1 MPPMRVLI
9 VDDEPL
15 ALERLSGLLAEIP
28 DAKLVA
34 KLQNGADAVA
44 AIAEHQPDLVLLD
57 VEMPRVDGFDVVD
70 SLLERCRS
78 ADSRLP
84 LICFVTAYPQFATD
98 AFDTGALDYLCK
110 PVRLARLQKTFSRAR
125 TALAQR
131 DAAKR
136 LEELAGQLEGLRHAR
151 ASTGGRHLWVH
162 QRGEMVRLEIPEI
175 DWLEAEGEYVRLHFG
190 EKSYLHRASISSICS
205 ELEPEGF
212 VRIHRSA
219 IVNLARL
226 KAVRRQRSGV
236 SVLLDRGIELRV
248 GRKYRH
254 SLRHLDAASGHSLD
268 A

>member
-1 MPPMRVLI
+1 MPSIRVLI

-34 KLQNGADAVA
+34 KLQNGAEAVA
-44 AIAEHQPDLVLLD
+44 AVAEHEPDLVLLD

-70 SLLERCRS
+70 SLFERSRS
-78 ADSRLP
+78 SDWRLP

-98 AFDTGALDYLCK
+98 AFETGAIDYLCK

-136 LEELAGQLEGLRHAR
+136 LDELSGQLEQLRQTR
-151 ASTGGRHLWVH
+151 ASNETRHLWVH

-190 EKSYLHRASISSICS
+190 DKSYLHRSSIGSICS

-219 IVNLARL
+219 VVNRARL
-226 KAVRRQRSGV
+226 KAVRRKRSGV
-236 SVLLDRGIELRV
+236 SVVLDRGVELPV
-248 GRKYRH
+248 GRKYRDA
-254 SLRHLDAASGHSLD
+254 LRHLDAASGH
-268 A
+268 AV